1 MFIGL
6 RVEGI
11 KNLAKLPFIV
21 NYNNNNYDDNKVVNG
36 WETPLTCCTLC

>member
-11 KNLAKLPFIV
+11 KNLAKLLFIV
-21 NYNNNNYDDNKVVNG
+21 NYNNNNNYDDNKVASG
-36 WETPLTCCTLC
+36 

>member
-21 NYNNNNYDDNKVVNG
+21 NYNNYDDDNKVASG
-36 WETPLTCCTLC
+36 